1 MRGTVGAQPFL
12 PRTAHPGLP
21 RRQMIGMRNQV
32 IRMSDG
38 VDVAVVSDT
47 VREDLP
53 ALLEAL
59 NGIVDREE
67 R

>member
-1 MRGTVGAQPFL
+1 
-12 PRTAHPGLP
+12 
-21 RRQMIGMRNQV
+21 MIGMRNQV

-47 VREDLP
+47 VREELP